1 MRSRAVET
9 PFVFAL
15 QFSVDPRRK
24 SSVATPS
31 DSRGRADYAVLYLAL
46 RQQKCS
52 KLFECDCGESFFRI
66 GHGLNRA
73 ERQAIHPN
81 STDYDISSTNELPT
95 IQKILGQH
103 SPTTQWKS

>member
-1 MRSRAVET
+1 MRSRAVAT

-52 KLFECDCGESFFRI
+52 KLFECNCGKSFFRI
-66 GHGLNRA
+66 GHGLNRVVHYIVKKSHHK
-73 ERQAIHPN
+73 QHKNYLIHKDHQKN
-81 STDYDISSTNELPT
+81 LYDI
-95 IQKILGQH
+95 QKE
-103 SPTTQWKS
+103 S